1 MNEQQMNG
9 YYSQAMKMSD
19 ELYEYM
25 TETFAKTPC
34 VVYCID
40 TQRWNNH
47 VTVDVWVCIGNGF
60 ASDDV
65 REMVGSV
72 SMSFAFA
79 PWRREKTSDFIKQ
92 VKNETNDFLLKV
104 INTGGIT
111 EKEQ

>member
-1 MNEQQMNG
+1 MNKQQMNG

-34 VVYCID
+34 VVYCVG
-40 TQRWNNH
+40 TEHWHNH
-47 VTVDVWVCIGNGF
+47 VVVDVWVCIGNGF
-60 ASDDV
+60 APDDV
-65 REMVGSV
+65 REAVGSV
-72 SMSFAFA
+72 SLSYSLA
-79 PWRREKTSDFIKQ
+79 PWRHEKDSDFIQQ